1 MGTRCN
7 VIVKHGDTKINL
19 YRHWDGYYAETGYD
33 LITRLGHCMGAGRFD
48 GSRGFHFN
56 KFATNL
62 INAKREPYR
71 YDPADKEQ
79 YELTNGIHGDVEF
92 IYRFTWKDTNR
103 VILNFSQRRLVKD
116 SKGELQEEWTTDI
129 SKTVNSETIEEV
141 FKFMEDEKL
150 AMRERA
156 RKVAI

>member
-33 LITRLGHCMGAGRFD
+33 LMTRLWHCMGAGRFD

-56 KFATNL
+56 KFVTNL

-71 YDPADKEQ
+71 FDPADAEQ
-79 YELTNGIHGDVEF
+79 YQLTNGIHGDVDF
-92 IYRFTWKDTNR
+92 IYRFTWKDVNK
-103 VILNFSQRRLVKD
+103 VILKFSQRRLVKD
-116 SKGELQEEWTTDI
+116 SKGELQEKWTTDI

-150 AMRERA
+150 AMRKRA

>member
-33 LITRLGHCMGAGRFD
+33 LMTRLWHSMGAGRFD
-48 GSRGFHFN
+48 GSIGFSFN

-71 YDPADKEQ
+71 YDPAEKEQ

-103 VILNFSQRRLVKD
+103 VILNFSQRKLVKD
-116 SKGELQEEWTTDI
+116 SKGELQSEWVTDI
-129 SKTVNSETIEEV
+129 SKTVNSETIKEIMQ
-141 FKFMEDEKL
+141 FMEDEKL

-156 RKVAI
+156 RKIAI

>member
-19 YRHWDGYYAETGYD
+19 YRHYDGYYAETGYD
-33 LITRLGHCMGAGRFD
+33 LITRLGHCMGAKRFD
-48 GSRGFHFN
+48 GSRCFSFN
-56 KFATNL
+56 KFVTNL

-92 IYRFTWKDTNR
+92 IYRFTWKDVNK

-116 SKGELQEEWTTDI
+116 SKGELQAKWTTDI

-141 FKFMEDEKL
+141 FKFMTDEKL